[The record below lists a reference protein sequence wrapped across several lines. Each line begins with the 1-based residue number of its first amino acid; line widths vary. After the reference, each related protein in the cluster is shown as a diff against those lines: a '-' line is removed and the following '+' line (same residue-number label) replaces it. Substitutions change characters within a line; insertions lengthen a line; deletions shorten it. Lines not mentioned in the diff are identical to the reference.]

1 MRTRR
6 RTNTGNE
13 KEKLTIQN
21 YSFFVIKDPD
31 PVKSLPDPQHWTNY
45 GTTEN
50 LTAAKI
56 NSSTIG
62 SYSNSNGYKYELLS
76 SKSRWL
82 WPCSMQK

>member
-45 GTTEN
+45 DS
-50 LTAAKI
+50 KFD
-56 NSSTIG
+56 G
-62 SYSNSNGYKYELLS
+62 SKNKQQYNRPLQQQQ
-76 SKSRWL
+76 RI
-82 WPCSMQK
+82 